1 MSKYTRPP
9 ELTPE
14 QRAANAAWF
23 DRFVQLAD
31 QKLLVDKAPATTDAP
46 GTDQQARAPVPRFL
60 LLPANLSFVMNIPTN
75 HIQVIADPFSRTTRE
90 FTIEMI
96 HCRPPVDPEV
106 VEMINTIEDVT
117 CLPYIA
123 PNTNGQAGYRWQC
136 DPVEFSDCDRMSDDA
151 MVGIPKMRFC
161 ATTLRRSN
169 GRGARYH
176 VRSTH
181 SPIDMTSLR
190 CARICDFANKPATGK
205 SATVAAILKTKIT
218 KLKKR
223 IPRPN
228 NGSTHT
234 RRAAYRPGRRRV
246 AELNSGESS
255 AATAPPMDGFG
266 AADRRNS
273 DIFVTISGSIYRYS

>member
-151 MVGIPKMRFC
+151 MVGDSEDEILCNDPSEIEWPGRSISCPIDAFAHRYDQPALREDMRFRQQ
-161 ATTLRRSN
+161 TSDGEVGN
-169 GRGARYH
+169 GG
-176 VRSTH
+176 
-181 SPIDMTSLR
+181 
-190 CARICDFANKPATGK
+190 CDTENEDHEIEEEDSET
-205 SATVAAILKTKIT
+205 
-218 KLKKR
+218 
-223 IPRPN
+223 
-228 NGSTHT
+228 
-234 RRAAYRPGRRRV
+234 
-246 AELNSGESS
+246 E
-255 AATAPPMDGFG
+255 
-266 AADRRNS
+266 
-273 DIFVTISGSIYRYS
+273 